1 LTHSLPDLLAGAPGA
16 ESVEAIAVTG
26 VNADSRAIVE
36 GDAFFA
42 LPGTHAHGDA
52 YVPQAVERGAVV
64 IVTDRP
70 CVPEPDIAVV
80 VVENVRAAYAM
91 AAARAAGPQPENIV
105 GITGTSGKTSI
116 VSFVRQ
122 IWEACGIRSASI
134 GTLGVDIGGKIV
146 GGALTTP
153 DARTLHTALAELKA
167 AGIDHVAI
175 EASSH
180 GLDQHRLD
188 GVRFSAIGFSNLS
201 HDHLDYHA
209 DMDAYREAKLRLF
222 RDLLNDGGSAVVNS
236 DDPEHMPFMFAA
248 LDKGATLL
256 TVGEEGA
263 YIEVS
268 SVEQNGLGQHVKGK
282 LVGEPLDFVLPL
294 VGAFQVNNAVMAA
307 ALAVQTGADPKKIEG
322 ALSNLKGARGRMERA
337 GEINGASIIIDYAH
351 KPDALE
357 QALEA
362 LRPFVKGKLV
372 VVFGCGGD
380 RDTKKRPVMGE
391 IAARLADKVIVT
403 DDNPRTENADDIRKQ
418 ILAAAPGAIGIGDR
432 AKAIQTAIAELE
444 KGDILLIAGKGH
456 EDYQIVGDKKTAF
469 SDHAVVAKAIKG

>member
-1 LTHSLPDLLAGAPGA
+1 MTYSLPDLLAGAAGA
-16 ESVEAIAVTG
+16 ENVEAIAVAG
-26 VNADSRAIVE
+26 VNSDSRYIVE
-36 GDAFFA
+36 GEAFFA

-52 YVPQAVERGAVV
+52 YVPEAVKRGAVV

-70 CVPEPDIAVV
+70 CVPAPDIAVV
-80 VVENVRAAYAM
+80 VVENVRSAYAV
-91 AAARAAGPQPENIV
+91 AAARAAGPQPQHIV

-134 GTLGVDIGGKIV
+134 GTLGVDIGGKIT

-153 DARTLHTALAELKA
+153 DARTLHQALAELKS

-222 RDLLNDGGSAVVNS
+222 RDLLKDGGSAVVNS

-263 YIEVS
+263 YIEVT
-268 SVEQNGLGQHVKGK
+268 SVEQEGLGQHVTGK

-307 ALAVQTGADPKKIEG
+307 ALAVQTGADHKKVEA
-322 ALSNLKGARGRMERA
+322 ALSGLKGANGRMESA
-337 GEINGASIIIDYAH
+337 GEINGASIFVDYAH

-357 QALEA
+357 KALES

-403 DDNPRTENADDIRKQ
+403 DDNPRTEDAEKIRKQ
-418 ILAAAPGAIGIGDR
+418 ILAAAPGAIGIANR
-432 AKAIQTAIAELE
+432 EEAIKTAIAELE
-444 KGDILLIAGKGH
+444 EGDILLIAGKGH
-456 EDYQIVGDKKTAF
+456 EDYQIVGDKKAAF